1 MNLEFYILYADIFFL
16 IIFFGISF
24 YNYLNAPRIKNTNS
38 KFNSNKSISILI
50 PARNEEANIK
60 NCVNSVLNQSY
71 KNFELFVLDDESN
84 DNTYNIVKKISD
96 KNEKVKLIKGKS
108 LPENWIGKNWA
119 CHQLSEKASGDILLF
134 IDADVELKQNALY
147 ESLNLFESNNL
158 NMLSCFPTQKIRTFG
173 EWLIVPLMNFFLL
186 NLLPLLKVFSSP
198 NKSFVAA
205 NGQFL
210 MFDKPSYKKIS
221 GHNSVKNKVVE
232 DMELA
237 RLYKQNK
244 LSVLTAL
251 GDKNIYC
258 NMYNSFS
265 ESFNG
270 FSKNFFPGFST
281 NFFIFVLFILFLVLI
296 YIIPFFFL
304 TNNLFYLLPITLIVL
319 IRIFISLSSRQNVI
333 YNILLHPFQ
342 IILMFLVGINSVW
355 QNKITKP
362 VWKGRKI

>member
-16 IIFFGISF
+16 LIFLGISF
-24 YNYLNAPRIKNTNS
+24 YNYLTAPRIKNTNS

-50 PARNEEANIK
+50 PARNEEKNIK
-60 NCVNSVLNQSY
+60 NCINSVLTQTY
-71 KNFELFVLDDESN
+71 KNFELIVLDDEST
-84 DNTYNIVKKISD
+84 DNTYNIVKETSD

-108 LPENWIGKNWA
+108 LPEKWIGKNWA

-173 EWLIVPLMNFFLL
+173 EWLIVPSMNFFLL
-186 NLLPLLKVFSSP
+186 NLLPLKKVFSSP
-198 NKSFVAA
+198 KKSFVAA
-205 NGQFL
+205 NGQFIML
-210 MFDKPSYKKIS
+210 DKPSYNQIG
-221 GHNSVKNKVVE
+221 GHNSVKNEVVE

-265 ESFNG
+265 ESFYG
-270 FSKNFFPGFST
+270 FSKEFFPG
-281 NFFIFVLFILFLVLI
+281 I
-296 YIIPFFFL
+296 
-304 TNNLFYLLPITLIVL
+304 
-319 IRIFISLSSRQNVI
+319 
-333 YNILLHPFQ
+333 
-342 IILMFLVGINSVW
+342 
-355 QNKITKP
+355 
-362 VWKGRKI
+362 